1 MSRAQV
7 INVISA
13 TIDDRDDVI
22 DRICTALMTE
32 PTLITVEIKDS
43 LS

>member
-7 INVISA
+7 VHVIS
-13 TIDDRDDVI
+13 TPIDDWDDVI
-22 DRICTALMTE
+22 DCVCTTLMTE
-32 PTLITVEIKDS
+32 PTLITIEIKDS

>member
-7 INVISA
+7 IHVIS
-13 TIDDRDDVI
+13 TPIYYRDDVV
-22 DRICTALMTE
+22 DRVCTALMTE
-32 PTLITVEIKDS
+32 PALITIEIKDS